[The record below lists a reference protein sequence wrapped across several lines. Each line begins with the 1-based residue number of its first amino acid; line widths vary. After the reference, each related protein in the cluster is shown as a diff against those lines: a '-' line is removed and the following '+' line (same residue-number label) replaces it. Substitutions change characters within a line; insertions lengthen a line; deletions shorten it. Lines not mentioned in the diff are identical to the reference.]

1 MRWSTIR
8 SNCQI
13 TLWNLLGICFLFYKV
28 LYLHNLKGRGLILP
42 PFFNTINFT
51 FLASR
56 TMQDVEKR
64 VVELIQ
70 EKIADREDLFIVSV
84 KMHPN
89 KILEILLDGDNG
101 VNIDDCAQVSR
112 HVGYHLEEEN
122 VVDNAYRLEVSSPGI
137 DANFVN
143 LRQYQKNIG
152 RTVQVKLNDNT
163 KVEGKLTAVDDTKI
177 NVLQKIKEKGKKV
190 QEVEKELPFDQIK
203 ATKVVISF

>member
-1 MRWSTIR
+1 
-8 SNCQI
+8 
-13 TLWNLLGICFLFYKV
+13 
-28 LYLHNLKGRGLILP
+28 
-42 PFFNTINFT
+42 
-51 FLASR
+51 
-56 TMQDVEKR
+56 MQHIEKR
-64 VVELIQ
+64 VIELIA

-84 KMHPN
+84 KMRPN

-112 HVGYHLEEEN
+112 HVGFHLEEEN
-122 VVDNAYRLEVSSPGI
+122 VIDDAYRLEVSSPGI

-143 LRQYQKNIG
+143 IRQYQKNIG

-163 KVEGKLTAVDDTKI
+163 KVEGTLLTVDEMKI
-177 NVLQKIKEKGKKV
+177 NVLHKIKEKGKKA